1 MSVEI
6 SLLNK
11 LYGNLG
17 YWLVFTFILTFYM
30 MPFKVQ
36 YYVSYCQ
43 FQKIKKKLKYCSVI

>member
-17 YWLVFTFILTFYM
+17 YWLVFTFSTYILYEA
-30 MPFKVQ
+30 
-36 YYVSYCQ
+36 
-43 FQKIKKKLKYCSVI
+43 L